1 MAIGNIDLTYE
12 DASIGDNMTG
22 TITLGGYKSL
32 MLKNERIAV
41 ADRLASVVREKI
53 LDSFVA
59 GATVEPGLR

>member
-1 MAIGNIDLTYE
+1 
-12 DASIGDNMTG
+12 MTG